1 MKLNIVI
8 ALSLFS
14 ATLMAQG
21 PSVDATRA
29 ANFLNTVDNQGASF
43 GSSSLIRNPSKTI
56 EGSVHLFDDWSNR
69 GVAIVSADQK
79 IRIQNINFNVQR
91 NTLESRL
98 NRDSIF
104 TFNVSKLEKI
114 MINNR
119 TFKQVYFPIKKGTRL
134 LEVLGGSKDLVVY
147 KDYEID
153 IKEGNPNPMRGA
165 LKDKYIIRDR
175 YYVQNGETFNKFKL
189 KRKTILK
196 AMGDKAAS
204 VKAFAEKN
212 KLSFSR
218 ERDIAKI
225 FGHYD
230 SL

>member
-1 MKLNIVI
+1 MKFTIVI

-14 ATLMAQG
+14 ATLLAQG
-21 PSVDATRA
+21 PSADANST
-29 ANFLNTVDNQGASF
+29 ANFLNSIDNQGASF
-43 GSSSLIRNPSKTI
+43 GSSSLIRNPSRSI

-69 GVAIVSADQK
+69 GVAVVSADQK

-91 NTLESRL
+91 NTLESKI

-104 TFNVSKLEKI
+104 TFNVSKLDKI

-119 TFKQVYFPIKKGTRL
+119 TFKHVYFPIKKGTRL
-134 LEVLGGSKDLVVY
+134 LEVLGEAEGITIY

-165 LKDKYIIRDR
+165 LKDKYIIRD
-175 YYVQNGETFNKFKL
+175 YYYIQNGETFNKFKL
-189 KRKTILK
+189 KKKTILK
-196 AMGDKAAS
+196 VMGDKAAS
-204 VKAFAEKN
+204 VKEFASKN
-212 KLSFSR
+212 KLSFSK

-225 FGHYD
+225 FTHFD